1 MPKWFRKLKK
11 RFRRLFQNK
20 TDEKDSIYKKCLF
33 ILKNS
38 VKARS
43 SDIHFLPLETHSEI
57 FFRVDGDLILYRK
70 IEIMDHLRMINI
82 MKLLSGLDSSNH
94 NSVQEGQ
101 MSLALPGDSVK
112 SEFRVSFIPSE
123 YGEKAVVRIL
133 GRSLISVDRKV
144 LGFTDEDNFRLE
156 KILQKRRG
164 LVLLCGVTGSGKTTT
179 IYSFLNN
186 LRSHAVNITTIED
199 PIEYVLDGITQTSVN
214 PAIGYTYDSAIKAV
228 LRQDPDILY
237 VGEIRDL
244 ETASAAVNAVLTGH
258 MVFSSVHSG
267 SIVDAF
273 VRLFKLGVSSQ
284 QIFESVSAVIC
295 QTLVKKVCPK
305 CAVRRNI
312 TAEEQ
317 SLLGIRENIT
327 VYSENTSG
335 CELCGGLGFKGRI
348 AAYEMF
354 IPSEDEK
361 LVLTDDT
368 STATLKK
375 IIIPHGTLNG
385 SIRRLLSD
393 GVISVEEALRKI
405 G

>member
-1 MPKWFRKLKK
+1 MAKWLKKLKK
-11 RFRRLFQNK
+11 RFRALFRTK
-20 TDEKDSIYKKCLF
+20 TDDKDSIYKRCLF
-33 ILKNS
+33 VLRAA
-38 VKARS
+38 VRARS
-43 SDIHFLPLETHSEI
+43 SDIHILPLETHSEI
-57 FFRVDGDLILYRK
+57 YFRVDGDLLLYRK

-101 MSLALPGDSVK
+101 ISLTLPGDSSK
-112 SEFRVSFIPSE
+112 SEFRVSFVPSE
-123 YGEKAVVRIL
+123 YGEKAVIRIL

-144 LGFTDEDNFRLE
+144 LGFTDEDNARLE
-156 KILQKRRG
+156 NILQKRRG

-186 LRSHAVNITTIED
+186 LKSRAVNITTIED
-199 PIEYVLDGITQTSVN
+199 PIEYVLEGITQTSVN

-258 MVFSSVHSG
+258 MVFSSVHSD
-267 SIVDAF
+267 SIVGAF

-284 QIFESVSAVIC
+284 QISEAVSAVIC
-295 QTLVKKVCPK
+295 QTLVKRVCRK
-305 CAVRRNI
+305 CAIKRMI
-312 TAEEQ
+312 TEEEKEVF
-317 SLLGIRENIT
+317 GIREDIT
-327 VYSENTSG
+327 VYSENSVG
-335 CELCGGLGFKGRI
+335 CENCNSSGSKGRI
-348 AAYEMF
+348 AAYELF

-361 LVLTDDT
+361 LIFSDDT

-375 IIIPHGTLNG
+375 IIIPHGTVNG
-385 SIRRLLSD
+385 SIRRLLRD
-393 GVISVEEALRKI
+393 GIISVEEALRKI
-405 G
+405 R